1 MKASSGARAMQ
12 VQLLLAMAVWGLNFS
27 IVKALTNVLDVIWV
41 ATIRMIVAVLA
52 LSLLL
57 WLRRRTRFEVDAR
70 QVLGLAA
77 CGVLMVY
84 ANQILFA
91 AGLARTSATNGA
103 LVVALSPLI
112 SGILAAIAFRER
124 LGRGHLVGIA
134 SGFGGVAVVVLHR
147 PGADVASA
155 GLGDLLVLVSVF
167 CFAGGG
173 LMVQRLSRGLSAL
186 EISWSVYLFG
196 TVLLSIHALLVA
208 PVPVA
213 TLLHGGAWLWLL
225 IVFSAVGATA
235 IAGVVWNKAISHLG
249 AARTAMA
256 FYWVPIFGVAFAA
269 LFLGEA
275 VTWWHA
281 LGLAGVILGARLSAR
296 RGGVAEVAG

>member
-1 MKASSGARAMQ
+1 MPAY
-12 VQLLLAMAVWGLNFS
+12 
-27 IVKALTNVLDVIWV
+27 
-41 ATIRMIVAVLA
+41 
-52 LSLLL
+52 
-57 WLRRRTRFEVDAR
+57 
-70 QVLGLAA
+70 GLAA
-77 CGVLMVY
+77 VLIVM
-84 ANQILFA
+84 AATILVGAFGIRLSRTTSDFYVA
-91 AGLARTSATNGA
+91 SRSVSPLWNASAIGGEYLSGASFLGIAGL
-103 LVVALSPLI
+103 
-112 SGILAAIAFRER
+112 ILAY
-124 LGRGHLVGIA
+124 
-134 SGFGGVAVVVLHR
+134 
-147 PGADVASA
+147 GADMLWLPV
-155 GLGDLLVLVSVF
+155 GWTGGYLDLLVLVSVF

-296 RGGVAEVAG
+296 RAGVAEVAG

>member
-1 MKASSGARAMQ
+1 MSEAPGARRMQ

-27 IVKALTNVLDVIWV
+27 VVKALTGVLDVIWV
-41 ATIRMIVAVLA
+41 ATIRMIVAALA
-52 LSLLL
+52 LSVLL
-57 WLRRRTRFEVDAR
+57 WWRRRRALRVNAR
-70 QVLGLAA
+70 QALGLAA

-91 AGLARTSATNGA
+91 AGLVRTSATNGA
-103 LVVALSPLI
+103 LVVALSPLL
-112 SGILAAIAFRER
+112 SAILAALAFGER
-124 LGRGHLVGIA
+124 LRRGHLVGIA

-155 GLGDLLVLVSVF
+155 GLGDLLVLVSVL
-167 CFAGGG
+167 CFAAGS
-173 LMVQRLSRGLSAL
+173 LVVQRLSRGLTAL
-186 EISWSVYLFG
+186 EISWSVYLVG
-196 TVLLSIHALLVA
+196 STLLTIHALLAA

-213 TLLHGGAWLWLL
+213 TLLHGGLWLWSL
-225 IVFSAVGATA
+225 IAFSAVGSTA
-235 IAGVVWNKAISHLG
+235 VAGIVWNKAISRLG

-256 FYWVPIFGVAFAA
+256 FYWVPIFGVGFAA

-281 LGLAGVILGARLSAR
+281 LGLAGVILGARLSAQPR
-296 RGGVAEVAG
+296 AS

>member
-1 MKASSGARAMQ
+1 MSEAPGARRMQ
-12 VQLLLAMAVWGLNFS
+12 VQLLVAMAVWGLNFS
-27 IVKALTNVLDVIWV
+27 IVKALTNVLDVLWV
-41 ATIRMIVAVLA
+41 ATIRMIVAALA
-52 LSLLL
+52 LTILL
-57 WLRRRTRFEVDAR
+57 WWRRRRPFKVNGR
-70 QVLGLAA
+70 QALGLAL

-103 LVVALSPLI
+103 LVVALSPLL
-112 SGILAAIAFRER
+112 SAILAALAFRER

-134 SGFGGVAVVVLHR
+134 CGFGGVAVVVLHR

-155 GLGDLLVLVSVF
+155 GLGDLLVLTSVLG
-167 CFAGGG
+167 FAAGS
-173 LMVQRLSRGLSAL
+173 LMVQRLSRGLTAL
-186 EISWSVYLFG
+186 EISWSVYLVG
-196 TVLLSIHALLVA
+196 TTLLTIHALLA
-208 PVPVA
+208 SPVPVA
-213 TLLHGGAWLWLL
+213 TLLHGGLWLWSL
-225 IVFSAVGATA
+225 IAFSAVGSTA
-235 IAGVVWNKAISHLG
+235 IAGIVWNKAISRLG

-281 LGLAGVILGARLSAR
+281 VGLAGVILGARLSAR
-296 RGGVAEVAG
+296 PRPS